1 MPETSQ
7 SGISDKAAGAIAYVT
22 FLPAIVFLFLPP
34 YNSRPFVRFH
44 CWQSIFLNIAAF
56 VVDILV
62 GVVLAMVV
70 PFLPFSLYGLHLIW
84 PVVDAV
90 WLLVWILCVVKAV
103 NGETFKVP
111 LLGAY
116 AEKLANQ

>member
-1 MPETSQ
+1 MPETTQ
-7 SGISDKAAGAIAYVT
+7 SGLSDKAAGAIAYIT

-34 YNSRPFVRFH
+34 YNTRPFVRFH
-44 CWQSIFLNIAAF
+44 CWQSIFLNITAF
-56 VVDILV
+56 VVDVLV
-62 GVVLAMVV
+62 GIVLALVV
-70 PFLPFSLYGLHLIW
+70 PFLPFSLYSLHLLW
-84 PVVDAV
+84 VVEAV

-111 LLGAY
+111 VIGAY

>member
-1 MPETSQ
+1 
-7 SGISDKAAGAIAYVT
+7 
-22 FLPAIVFLFLPP
+22 
-34 YNSRPFVRFH
+34 
-44 CWQSIFLNIAAF
+44 
-56 VVDILV
+56 
-62 GVVLAMVV
+62 
-70 PFLPFSLYGLHLIW
+70 
-84 PVVDAV
+84 VVDAV